1 MFRPA
6 WLVRG
11 SKSRTGRSPMPEQD
25 PGDQVSR
32 ARAALAAAK
41 ADARARGLRPRWPL
55 RQPERTSQAAAERGL
70 AADPESD
77 PESGPDDGVAGGPVP
92 GPGSGGITPA
102 RAPAPGRRSARPG
115 ARPGFP
121 VQPARADPQPLGAA
135 INKLL
140 DAEGWALA
148 AATGSVFGRWGEI
161 VGSDLAA
168 HTMPESLTDG
178 ELTVTADSTAWATQV
193 RLLAGQLVRRLNTE
207 LGDGTVQRV
216 KVRGPVSSPRK
227 PGEWRVRGGRGPR
240 DTYG

>member
-1 MFRPA
+1 
-6 WLVRG
+6 V
-11 SKSRTGRSPMPEQD
+11 PEQ
-25 PGDQVSR
+25 PGDQVSL

-41 ADARARGLRPRWPL
+41 ADARARGVRPTTPL
-55 RQPERTSQAAAERGL
+55 RHYDRASDAGRASDDATGAS
-70 AADPESD
+70 PES
-77 PESGPDDGVAGGPVP
+77 EAGDGGADGPVP
-92 GPGSGGITPA
+92 GLSVAGTTPA
-102 RAPAPGRRSARPG
+102 GRTTPARRSARRSS

-121 VQPARADPQPLGAA
+121 GQPQRADPQPLGAA
-135 INKLL
+135 INGLL

-148 AATGSVFGRWGEI
+148 AATGSVFGRWAQI

-168 HTMPESLTDG
+168 HTTPESLSDG

-193 RLLAGQLVRRLNTE
+193 RLLAAQLVRRLNME

-216 KVRGPVSSPRK
+216 KVRGPATGTPK